1 MARREVGEINAGSM
15 ADIAFLLLIFFLVT
29 TTMEFDQGIAKMLP
43 QKPPPDMPPVIL
55 LDRNVLTIQANFNDE
70 LMVDK
75 EPLQITELKDKV
87 IEFMKNEGNDENLPE
102 MLTVTKQSCEEN
114 IRILK
119 ENMEKNPSDPQFKV
133 WESDV
138 KDWEARKDALEA
150 MKGAGINS
158 FRVIPKL
165 SVISVQ
171 TDNGT
176 SYEYYIKIQDALKGA
191 INFLRNEW
199 SMKIYNVKYID
210 LKETSS
216 ADMEKIRVLR
226 AIVPERIAEME
237 PRNIQE
243 F

>member
-43 QKPPPDMPPVIL
+43 QKPPPGMEAVTL

-70 LMVDK
+70 LMVDDK
-75 EPLQITELKDKV
+75 PMQISELKEYT
-87 IEFMKNEGNDENLPE
+87 ISFMKNESNDETLPE
-102 MLTVTKQSCEEN
+102 MLVVTKQTCDDM
-114 IRILK
+114 IRDLK
-119 ENMEKNPSDPQFKV
+119 GNMEKNPGHEQFKV

-138 KDWEARKDALEA
+138 KDWESRRDALEA
-150 MKGAGINS
+150 MKGAGISS
-158 FRVIPKL
+158 FKVIPKL

-191 INFLRNEW
+191 INQLRNEW

-210 LKETSS
+210 LKETNS
-216 ADMEKIRVLR
+216 ADMEKIRILR

>member
-1 MARREVGEINAGSM
+1 MARRDIGEINAGSM

-29 TTMEFDQGIAKMLP
+29 TTMDFDQGIPKVLP
-43 QKPPPDMPPVIL
+43 QKPPENMPPIKL

-70 LMVDK
+70 LLVNGEQLNVADLK
-75 EPLQITELKDKV
+75 EKV
-87 IEFMKNEGNDENLPE
+87 VEFMKNEQDKEDLPAMIE
-102 MLTVTKQSCEEN
+102 VTKTDCEDN
-114 IRILK
+114 IRNLK
-119 ENMEKNPSDPQFKV
+119 QLMEKEPDSESFTV
-133 WESDV
+133 WESDL
-138 KDWEARKDALEA
+138 KEWEGRLTAVEVVGK
-150 MKGAGINS
+150 

-176 SYEYYIKIQDALKGA
+176 SYAYYMKIQDALKGA
-191 INFLRNEW
+191 INQLRDEW
-199 SMKIYNVKYID
+199 CMKAYNVKFTA
-210 LKETSS
+210 LKETEV
-216 ADMEKIRVLR
+216 ADMEKIRVIR

>member
-1 MARREVGEINAGSM
+1 MARREIGEINAGSM

-29 TTMEFDQGIAKMLP
+29 TTMEFDQGIAKTLP
-43 QKPPPDMPPVIL
+43 QKPPVDMPPVIL

-70 LMVDK
+70 LLVDE
-75 EPLQITELKDKV
+75 EPAQITELKEKV
-87 IEFMKNEGNDENLPE
+87 VEFMTNPKKKENLPE
-102 MLTVTKQSCEEN
+102 MLTITKETCEEN

-119 ENMEKNPSDPQFKV
+119 QNIQENPDSEQMTL
-133 WESDV
+133 WESDL
-138 KDWEARKDALEA
+138 KDWESRKEA
-150 MKGAGINS
+150 VLVVGS
-158 FRVIPKL
+158 FDVIPKL

-176 SYEYYIKIQDALKGA
+176 SYDYYIKIQDALKGA
-191 INFLRNEW
+191 VNQLRNEW
-199 SMKIYNVKYID
+199 SMKAYDKKYTD
-210 LKETSS
+210 LKETDP
-216 ADMEKIRVLR
+216 ADMEKIKIIR

>member
-1 MARREVGEINAGSM
+1 MARREIGEINAGSM

-29 TTMEFDQGIAKMLP
+29 TTMDFDQGIAKTLP
-43 QKPPPDMPPVIL
+43 QKTPDNMEKVIL

-70 LMVDK
+70 MLVDD
-75 EPLQITELKDKV
+75 EPLEISELKEKV
-87 IEFMKNEGNDENLPE
+87 IEFMKNERDDVDLPE
-102 MLTVTKQSCEEN
+102 MLTVTKASCEDN

-119 ENMEKNPSDPQFKV
+119 QNIQDNPESEQLTL
-133 WESDV
+133 WESDL
-138 KDWEARKDALEA
+138 KDWEARKEA
-150 MKGAGINS
+150 VAVVGNYT
-158 FRVIPKL
+158 VIPKL

-176 SYEYYIKIQDALKGA
+176 SYEFYIKIQDAMKGA
-191 INFLRNEW
+191 INQLRNEW
-199 SMKIYNVKYID
+199 SLKAFNVKYTD
-210 LKETSS
+210 LKETEP
-216 ADMEKIRVLR
+216 ADMDKIRIIR

>member
-1 MARREVGEINAGSM
+1 MARRQLDEINAGSM

-29 TTMEFDQGIAKMLP
+29 TTMEFDQGIAKVLP
-43 QKPPPDMPPVIL
+43 QKPPENMPPVIL

-70 LMVDK
+70 LMVDEK
-75 EPLQITELKDKV
+75 PLRIEELKEKV
-87 IEFMKNEGNDENLPE
+87 IEFMKNENDDADLPAMLVVNKRLCENKIDTLKLLIE
-102 MLTVTKQSCEEN
+102 TKPDDEGIE
-114 IRILK
+114 LWK
-119 ENMEKNPSDPQFKV
+119 SDL
-133 WESDV
+133 
-138 KDWEARKDALEA
+138 KDWEGRLTALDA
-150 MKGAGINS
+150 MKGAGLNS

-176 SYEYYIKIQDALKGA
+176 SYEYYIKIQDAMKSA
-191 INFLRNEW
+191 INELRNEW
-199 SMKIYNVKYID
+199 CMKIYDVKYTD
-210 LKETSS
+210 LKETNPN
-216 ADMEKIRVLR
+216 DMEKIRVIR

>member
-87 IEFMKNEGNDENLPE
+87 IEFMKNERNDENLPE

-138 KDWEARKDALEA
+138 KDWEARRDALEA

-158 FRVIPKL
+158 FKVIPKL